1 MGTNIQTLGAN
12 TLVLNNGQ
20 YYKVVLG
27 NPFNTLQLLT
37 PAELATYFVTTSWT
51 LSYSIDTNAWIS
63 YHDYFPYLMTNTR
76 NILYSFNY
84 DEVYKHNIANSYGKY
99 YYTGST
105 HTIHA
110 SYIDAVFN
118 EVPTSTKL
126 FGAINW
132 ISRVQNS
139 SGTNLFT
146 STLTDLMIYNSYQC
160 SGNLDLV
167 RKTSSNQENISNYN
181 MYNAEGTWN
190 VNKFRDIVVN
200 TANPFINSNLELIT
214 TNLNV
219 NKAWYTKKRFIDK
232 FIISRFSFD
241 NVSQNSL
248 YLYDVSANMR
258 LSAR

>member
-1 MGTNIQTLGAN
+1 MATNINDLAVGS
-12 TLVLNNGQ
+12 LVLNNGQ
-20 YYKVVLG
+20 YYKVIAG
-27 NPFNTLQLLT
+27 TPFKQLQLLT
-37 PAELATYFVTTSWT
+37 PAELATYFTESSWT
-51 LSYSIDTNAWIS
+51 LSYSIDTNAWVS
-63 YHDYFPYLMTNTR
+63 FHDYYPYLMTNTR

-84 DEVYKHNIANSYGKY
+84 DEVYKHNIKDSYAKFY
-99 YYTGST
+99 YNGNTQ
-105 HTIHA
+105 TISA
-110 SYIDAVFN
+110 SFIEAVFN
-118 EVPTSTKL
+118 VEPERTKH
-126 FGAINW
+126 FPNINW
-132 ISRVQNS
+132 MSKVTNT
-139 SGTNLFT
+139 SGTHLYNE
-146 STLTDLMIYNSYQC
+146 TLTDLMIYNSYQC

-167 RKTSSNQENISNYN
+167 RKTSANQANISNYN
-181 MYNAEGTWN
+181 MFNVEGTWH

-200 TANPFINSNLELIT
+200 TANPFMDSNLNLIS